1 MMNKKIVE
9 NILNI
14 YGSENDIESIC
25 ARVRSLNKNFDL
37 DNIVDVPTDLEEP
50 VETRIW
56 KSNHWGT
63 PENAFDVHVFEQDT
77 NSARFEFCTEHDAP
91 YIAIAELSAIYP
103 DCDMTIISSSKDN
116 DKYSDIKINFY
127 DGKVESVSRLE
138 WIEDIDLQEKYNIAI
153 DGSRGD

>member
-1 MMNKKIVE
+1 MNKKIVE
-9 NILNI
+9 NILTI

-37 DNIVDVPTDLEEP
+37 DNIVDVPTDLKDT

-56 KSNHWGT
+56 KLSHWGT
-63 PENAFDVHVFEQDT
+63 PENAFNVCVFENNTD
-77 NSARFEFCTEHDAP
+77 NARFEFCTEHFAP

-103 DCDMTIISSSKDN
+103 DCDITIISSFRDSG
-116 DKYSDIKINFY
+116 KYNDIKINFY
-127 DGKVESVSRLE
+127 DGKIERLSRLE
-138 WIEDIDLQEKYNIAI
+138 WVEDVDLQEKCNIAI